1 MCTEATVHMTG
12 TFFVSSSF
20 HFALCSSH
28 LLLLHFNPPPVSS
41 PGWRAVGR
49 KAKRLPFERANPL
62 HHISHNLLSFP
73 ITLWESISA
82 SSSHAAPL
90 FSISAPLVF
99 TSPVS
104 YCCLAAFNP
113 THHPAV
119 PYKLFVHAST
129 LCNLGKRANPDS
141 NEKRRKTQISQEIV
155 FFLGINSIFTGT
167 GTTRV
172 SVSGGYFQGCVTSL

>member
-1 MCTEATVHMTG
+1 MCTETPARMDWHG
-12 TFFVSSSF
+12 VSSSF

-41 PGWRAVGR
+41 SGWRAVGR

-119 PYKLFVHAST
+119 PCKLFVHASSLRNT
-129 LCNLGKRANPDS
+129 DKRANPDL
-141 NEKRRKTQISQEIV
+141 NEKRRKTQIRQEIIA
-155 FFLGINSIFTGT
+155 FFGNQQYL
-167 GTTRV
+167 
-172 SVSGGYFQGCVTSL
+172 

>member
-1 MCTEATVHMTG
+1 M
-12 TFFVSSSF
+12 
-20 HFALCSSH
+20 
-28 LLLLHFNPPPVSS
+28 
-41 PGWRAVGR
+41 GR

-90 FSISAPLVF
+90 FSISAPLVL

-119 PYKLFVHAST
+119 PCKLFVHASS
-129 LCNLGKRANPDS
+129 LRNLGKRANPDS
-141 NEKRRKTQISQEIV
+141 NEKRRKTQIRQEIV
-155 FFLGINSIFTGT
+155 AFFWEST
-167 GTTRV
+167 V
-172 SVSGGYFQGCVTSL
+172 SLQAPLECLCLEDTSKGASRACDVSRSGKHFFSSYLAESW